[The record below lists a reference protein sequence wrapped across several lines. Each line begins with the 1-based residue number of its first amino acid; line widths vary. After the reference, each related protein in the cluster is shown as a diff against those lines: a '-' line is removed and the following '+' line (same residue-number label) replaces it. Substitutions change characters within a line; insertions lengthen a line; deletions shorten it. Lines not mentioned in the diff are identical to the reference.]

1 MSKPAVLFLHG
12 AGGGGWEW
20 NIWARVFRAQGFDT
34 HAPDLLPS
42 DYGLAETTLD
52 DYHQQVQQYLLSMAS
67 PRVIV
72 GASLGGLL
80 ALMNADHADAMV
92 LINPIPPAP
101 FHLQTPVR
109 EKYPEIIPWESGAS
123 LWGTRRS
130 LFDADEMTCLYAFR
144 HWRDESGEVVN
155 AAMAGIEIVLPN
167 CPLLVMASEQDKDI
181 AFAISKIVADNLNAS
196 FINLPATSHVGAL
209 IGKNAS
215 QCALKAVAFMNDI
228 FR

>member
-1 MSKPAVLFLHG
+1 MSKASVLFIHG

-20 NIWARVFRAQGFDT
+20 NIWARVFQAHGFEV
-34 HAPDLLPS
+34 HAPDCLPS
-42 DYGLAETTLD
+42 TSGLEKTSLQDYQRQAQQHLLAM
-52 DYHQQVQQYLLSMAS
+52 SS
-67 PRVIV
+67 PRIVI

-80 ALMNADHADAMV
+80 ALMNADHAEAMV

-109 EKYPEIIPWESGAS
+109 EKYLEIIPWKTDAC
-123 LWGTRRS
+123 LRGTRQS

-144 HWRDESGEVVN
+144 HWRDESGEVMN
-155 AAMAGIEIVLPN
+155 AAMAGIEIVQPD

-181 AFAISKIVADNLNAS
+181 PFTTSKIVAGNLNAA
-196 FINLPATSHVGAL
+196 FINLPATSHVGPL
-209 IGKNAS
+209 LGKTAAA
-215 QCALKAVAFMNDI
+215 CALKAVAFLNGI